1 MKRKQEFAK
10 KSELIERTPDKAVRE
25 MLIHAEKAGIET
37 TFDRFDAQKPLCG
50 FGLDGTCC
58 KNCHIGPCK
67 ITPKSPR
74 GTCGADAH
82 LIVARNILRWTAAG
96 VAAHG
101 ARGREVMLA
110 LKHAAEGS
118 ETFPILGTEK
128 VIATAKSFG
137 IFNEGK
143 TVEQLAGAIAMILLE
158 DLCRTIPGPF
168 TTLETFAPPDRL
180 AVWKELDILPI
191 GAYHEVFEALH
202 RTSTGTDGDWRNVTQ
217 QMLRCGLAFAGS

>member
-1 MKRKQEFAK
+1 MKRKQNFAK
-10 KSELIERTPDKAVRE
+10 KSEVIERTPDKAVRE

-82 LIVARNILRWTAAG
+82 LIVARNLLRWTAAG

-101 ARGREVMLA
+101 HSPLLVAIVKVADELIAHNILA
-110 LKHAAEGS
+110 LTNGCAAY
-118 ETFPILGTEK
+118 
-128 VIATAKSFG
+128 A
-137 IFNEGK
+137 
-143 TVEQLAGAIAMILLE
+143 LLNSWMSP
-158 DLCRTIPGPF
+158 LPPLMLSQGFTCRTNC
-168 TTLETFAPPDRL
+168 LNCAKKR
-180 AVWKELDILPI
+180 K
-191 GAYHEVFEALH
+191 
-202 RTSTGTDGDWRNVTQ
+202 
-217 QMLRCGLAFAGS
+217 